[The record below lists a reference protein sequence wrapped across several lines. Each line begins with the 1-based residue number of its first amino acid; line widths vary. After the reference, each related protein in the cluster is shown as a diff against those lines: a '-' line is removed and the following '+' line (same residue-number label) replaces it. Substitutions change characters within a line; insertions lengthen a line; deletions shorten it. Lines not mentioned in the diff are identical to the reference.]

1 MYKNDFLNI
10 LKIKSRHDIKEH
22 LKTFSKMNSLLF
34 KESDKVKLEE
44 YRAYFKSLN
53 ITYSFPRKEHYI
65 DIIGRY
71 RDVIDFPWRDDQY
84 KVIEQFLKYNHDIY
98 VVHAVFGSGK
108 TTLLLGMLIHGVIH
122 RLFLP
127 SKVMFVSF
135 NISIKNEIKRKLTYY
150 GMSSKVVV
158 RTFDSIVYE
167 ICKHTGYPHLE
178 LPNFEG
184 KRKHVYTKTFEEDCT
199 YEFGYQP
206 DIIFIDECQDLEK
219 NTMDV
224 FKRFFPKS
232 KFVLAGD
239 IFQSIQK
246 EPRESVLWNYMHK
259 EEKGLFKIYMSETP
273 RVPQKN
279 LDTLK
284 KALRTYYPEFADK
297 ISKWTS
303 SNTTSTADVEWRS
316 LENYNQMFDELED
329 FCDEHTPE
337 ESMILTFSSAI
348 TVKGA
353 MGDIA
358 RFRRFLQMKN
368 ISVNKN
374 HKKME
379 VEDYF
384 LTTANSS
391 KGLERDYVIAFLTF
405 PLEKAFINLSD
416 DIVVNLITVALT
428 RAKKKVIMYV
438 PKYEDKFSRV
448 LSLFEACPK
457 PCMKK
462 IRKDDKSLTEF
473 KPLDYL
479 KLEHTVTELIRQSII
494 KYDTRIKL
502 KEYIKMFKMEKLF
515 EEKIQIYLGIQTE
528 EEKAFVGVLI
538 ENLIT
543 STWVGIWP
551 HISSRHVD
559 NNPMYNHCIKKI
571 KSLEI
576 KYKACCAR
584 DIHNIYYQFEGI
596 FAYSQLQMALTN
608 KILFSMHEENK
619 EKLMRYW
626 MSLKPLTMGLKP
638 TGGDVKIQSNL
649 KMPLLTGVA
658 DAIITNRVEG
668 QNNQQRD
675 EVTVIEI
682 KASMDFEWKDDAL
695 VQAMCYCLMTGK
707 TWSRIIL
714 LNPFMN
720 EKVSYY
726 FNTKKILTLRDY
738 LFQDIMTF
746 NINCLLAKMTN
757 VLTRKPKLRVENCV
771 FVDISKDDDDSI
783 NQVSVIR
790 MVSPIKTEVLL
801 NKYIKK
807 ENNSIA
813 KDPERKNRSR
823 YESEYTMSDFE
834 KDINEI
840 VNSPLYNA
848 ENELV
853 VYSREEIPF
862 ISTDK
867 QCVMEIEEE
876 IEIDEDDKEK
886 NAMRKI
892 EERDS
897 LSKNMIYLSKLFERY
912 SFY

>member
-1 MYKNDFLNI
+1 MD
-10 LKIKSRHDIKEH
+10 
-22 LKTFSKMNSLLF
+22 SLLF

-44 YRAYFKSLN
+44 YRDYFKSLN
-53 ITYSFPRKEHYI
+53 ITYSFPRKEHYV
-65 DIIGRY
+65 DILSRY

-84 KVIEQFLKYNHDIY
+84 KVIEKFLKYDNSIY

-108 TTLLLGMLIHGVIH
+108 TTLLLGMLIYGVIH

-167 ICKHTGYPHLE
+167 ICKHTGYPHND

-184 KRKHVYTKTFEEDCT
+184 KRKHVYTKTFDEDCE

-224 FKRFFPKS
+224 FKRFFPKA

-239 IFQSIQK
+239 IFQSIQR

-259 EEKGLFKIYMSETP
+259 EEEGLFKIYMSETP
-273 RVPQKN
+273 RVPKKN

-284 KALRTYYPEFADK
+284 KALSTYYPEFSDK

-329 FCDEHTPE
+329 FCSEHTPE

-358 RFRRFLQMKN
+358 RFRRFLDMKN
-368 ISVNKN
+368 INVNRN
-374 HKKME
+374 HKRMQ

-448 LSLFEACPK
+448 LKLFDACPK
-457 PCMKK
+457 PTLKK
-462 IRKDDKSLTEF
+462 IRKDDKSLTEYR
-473 KPLDYL
+473 PLDYL
-479 KLEHTVTELIRQSII
+479 KLTHTVTELIRQSII

-502 KEYIKMFKMEKLF
+502 KENVKMFKSEKLF
-515 EEKIQIYLGIQTE
+515 EEKIHIYLGIQTE

-543 STWVGIWP
+543 STWVPRWP
-551 HISSRHVD
+551 QVSSRHVD
-559 NNPMYNHCIKKI
+559 TNPMYNHCIKKI
-571 KSLEI
+571 KKLETQ
-576 KYKACCAR
+576 YKMCCSQNIQ
-584 DIHNIYYQFEGI
+584 DIYYQFEGI

-608 KILFSMHEENK
+608 KIIFTMHEEPK
-619 EKLMRYW
+619 KKLFNYW
-626 MSLKPLTMGLKP
+626 MKLKPLTMGLKP

-658 DAIITNRVEG
+658 DAIVSNRVEV
-668 QNNQQRD
+668 NENTQRD
-675 EVTVIEI
+675 EITVIEI
-682 KASMDFEWKDDAL
+682 KASMDYEWKDDAL

-707 TWSRIIL
+707 TWSRIVL

-738 LFQDIMTF
+738 LYGDIMTF
-746 NINCLLAKMTN
+746 NMNCLLAKMTN
-757 VLTRKPKLRVENCV
+757 VMSQKEKLRVENCI
-771 FVDISKDDDDSI
+771 FVDISRDEEDEI
-783 NQVSVIR
+783 VQASVIR
-790 MVSPIKTEVLL
+790 MISPIKTEVLL
-801 NKYIKK
+801 NKYITK
-807 ENNSIA
+807 ENTSVDR
-813 KDPERKNRSR
+813 DPERSNRSR
-823 YESEYTMSDFE
+823 YESEYTESDFE
-834 KDINEI
+834 KEIQEI
-840 VNSPLYNA
+840 VSNPLYNS
-848 ENELV
+848 ENKLK
-853 VYSREEIPF
+853 VYSREEIPY
-862 ISTDK
+862 ISK
-867 QCVMEIEEE
+867 NRQVVIEVEEE
-876 IEIDEDDKEK
+876 IYDEDDKEQSE
-886 NAMRKI
+886 MRKI
-892 EERDS
+892 ELRDS
-897 LSKNMIYLSKLFERY
+897 LGKNMIYLSKIFELY

>member
-1 MYKNDFLNI
+1 
-10 LKIKSRHDIKEH
+10 
-22 LKTFSKMNSLLF
+22 MNSLLF
-34 KESDKVKLEE
+34 TESEKVKLEE
-44 YRAYFKSLN
+44 YKAYFKSLN
-53 ITYSFPRKEHYI
+53 ITHSFPRKEHYV

-84 KVIEQFLKYNHDIY
+84 KVIEEFLKYKEKIY

-108 TTLLLGMLIHGVIH
+108 TTLLLGMLIYGVIH

-158 RTFDSIVYE
+158 RTFDSIIYE
-167 ICKHTGYPHLE
+167 ICKHTGYPHLD

-184 KRKHVYTKTFEEDCT
+184 KRKHVYTKTFEEECD

-246 EPRESVLWNYMHK
+246 EPRESVLWHYMNK
-259 EEKGLFKIYMSETP
+259 DEEGLYKIYMSETP
-273 RVPQKN
+273 RVPKKN

-284 KALRTYYPEFADK
+284 KALSTYYPEFKDK

-316 LENYNQMFDELED
+316 LENYNQMFEELEE
-329 FCDEHTPE
+329 FCEEHTAE

-358 RFRRFLQMKN
+358 RFRRFLSMKN
-368 ISVNKN
+368 INVNKN

-379 VEDYF
+379 VNDYF

-448 LSLFEACPK
+448 LSLFDACPK
-457 PCMKK
+457 PCLKK
-462 IRKDDKSLTEF
+462 IRADDKSLTEF
-473 KPLDYL
+473 RPLDYL

-502 KEYIKMFKMEKLF
+502 RENIKIFKTEKLF
-515 EEKIQIYLGIQTE
+515 EEKIHIYLGIQTE

-543 STWVGIWP
+543 STWVSRWP
-551 HISSRHVD
+551 MISSRHVD
-559 NNPMYNHCIKKI
+559 KNPMYNHCIKKI

-584 DIHNIYYQFEGI
+584 NISDIYYQFEGI

-608 KILFSMHEENK
+608 KILFTMTEDNK

-626 MSLKPLTMGLKP
+626 MNLKPLTMGLKP

-658 DAIITNRVEG
+658 DAIVTNRVEVRE
-668 QNNQQRD
+668 NVERD

-707 TWSRIIL
+707 SWSRIVL

-720 EKVSYY
+720 EKISYY

-738 LFQDIMTF
+738 LFSDIMTF

-757 VLTRKPKLRVENCV
+757 VLTSKPKLRVENCV
-771 FVDISKDDDDSI
+771 FIDVSRDDEDEI
-783 NQVSVIR
+783 NQVSVVR

-801 NKYIKK
+801 NKYVTK
-807 ENNSIA
+807 ENTSNF
-813 KDPERKNRSR
+813 KDPDRSVR
-823 YESEYTMSDFE
+823 SQYESEYTLDE
-834 KDINEI
+834 LKKDIGDI
-840 VNSPLYNA
+840 VENPLYNA
-848 ENELV
+848 EKELM
-853 VYSREEIPF
+853 VYCREEIPF
-862 ISTDK
+862 VDK
-867 QCVMEIEEE
+867 ERQIIIEVEEE
-876 IEIDEDDKEK
+876 IYDEDDKEQTE
-886 NAMRKI
+886 MRKI
-892 EERDS
+892 ELRDS
-897 LSKNMIYLSKLFERY
+897 LGKNMIFLSKVFSMY